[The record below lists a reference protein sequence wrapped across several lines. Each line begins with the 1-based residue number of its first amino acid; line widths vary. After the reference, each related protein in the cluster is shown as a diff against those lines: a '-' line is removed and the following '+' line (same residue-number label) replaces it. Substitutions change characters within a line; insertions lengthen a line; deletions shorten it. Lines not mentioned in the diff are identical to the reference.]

1 MEQKKELNLYIQ
13 NISLLLLGILFM
25 AFPVIFTTI
34 TTNPIILPK
43 QALLGGSIII
53 LLVLQTVKMFAE
65 KSVKLRRTSFDIP
78 ILLLG
83 LFALLSAMFAVNKA
97 DALTAFFPYL
107 FAILDF
113 FLIINIVKD
122 KNSLLFLMSSLIIGS
137 VLLSI
142 LAVLSFFKI
151 YILPFP
157 GTHAQTF
164 TPLGSLL
171 EQEIYLVLV
180 FAVSFYYLWR
190 LLKSKVKKEADA
202 SLEATTK
209 YGMSRQELTK
219 ATSFGA
225 ASFIILL
232 GIIVT
237 TYALFKLDK
246 PLLLP
251 IETGFQTAFSEISL
265 DSGRIAQGFLVGSGF
280 GTYAVDF
287 SRWKQ
292 MSFNQNA
299 DLWNLTFFR
308 STNFV
313 LELLATTGV
322 LGLCAFIFLLIRV
335 WKELRVSPQNKMLA
349 AIVALFI
356 ISFLLPLNF
365 TSQTL
370 FFVILGL
377 FAANQGLISKAQN
390 RFFDIELQLVTF
402 RKGLIAMEMPH
413 AKNEKSLILPSVTGV
428 IILAI
433 IGTIGYFGIPYVAS
447 DLTFQKSLI
456 AASQN
461 NGSLTYQHQAQA
473 ISTFQH
479 RDGFYRVFS
488 QTNLALANTL
498 ASQQPAGSSP
508 NPTAQQN
515 ITTLI
520 QQSINAARAAVTIA
534 PQTYL
539 NWQNLSSIYRG
550 LIGFGQNAESFA
562 IATAQQ
568 AINLDPNNPQEYIT
582 LGGIYYQMGQWD
594 NAQTQFQ
601 IAITLKPD
609 YANSHYNL
617 GHALE
622 QKGDLQNAF
631 AQYQVV
637 RTLVAND
644 KPSLDQIDKEIAA
657 LQGKAQAAANPTT
670 KTQAL
675 NISKPEAQLPP
686 QNPPVKIPAPN
697 EPTPTQKPT
706 PTPTP

>member
-1 MEQKKELNLYIQ
+1 MEQQSKLNSYIQ
-13 NISLLLLGILFM
+13 NISLFLLGILFM

-34 TTNPIILPK
+34 TTNPIVLPK
-43 QALLGGSIII
+43 QVLLGGIV
-53 LLVLQTVKMFAE
+53 LVLLILQAVKMFAE
-65 KSVKLRRTSFDIP
+65 KSVRIRRTSLDIP
-78 ILLLG
+78 VFLL
-83 LFALLSAMFAVNKA
+83 ALSAFLSSMFAINKA
-97 DALTAFFPYL
+97 DSLTAFVPYF
-107 FAILDF
+107 FAILGF

-142 LAVLSFFKI
+142 SAVLSFFKI

-157 GTHAQTF
+157 GTHIQTF

-171 EQEIYLVLV
+171 EQAIYLVLT
-180 FAVSFYYLWR
+180 FTISFYYLSR
-190 LLKSKVKKEADA
+190 LLKFKAKKEANVTSENTAGA
-202 SLEATTK
+202 SLS
-209 YGMSRQELTK
+209 GQELTK
-219 ATSFGA
+219 AISFGI
-225 ASFIILL
+225 ASFVILM
-232 GIIVT
+232 GIIITV
-237 TYALFKLDK
+237 YALFKLDK

-265 DSGRIAQGFLVGSGF
+265 DSGRIAQGFFLGSGF

-292 MSFNQNA
+292 VSFNQYS

-308 STNFV
+308 SSNFAI
-313 LELLATTGV
+313 ELLATTGV
-322 LGLCAFIFLLIRV
+322 LGICAFIFLLIRIL
-335 WKELRVSPQNKMLA
+335 KEIRVSPQNKMLVSV
-349 AIVALFI
+349 IALLL
-356 ISFLLPLNF
+356 ISLLLPLNF

-370 FFVILGL
+370 FFAILGL

-390 RFFDIELQLVTF
+390 RFFDIELQIVTF
-402 RKGLIAMEMPH
+402 RKGLIAMETPH
-413 AKNEKSLILPSVTGV
+413 AKSGKSLILPSIIGV

-433 IGTIGYFGIPYVAS
+433 VGVIGFYSIPYVAS
-447 DLTFQKSLI
+447 DLTFQKSLVS
-456 AASQN
+456 AAQN
-461 NGSLTYQHQAQA
+461 NGSLTYQQQALA
-473 ISTFQH
+473 ISTFPY

-498 ASQQPAGSSP
+498 ASQQPAGSAP
-508 NPTAQQN
+508 NQATQQN

-520 QQSINAARAAVTIA
+520 QQSINAARAAVTTA

-594 NAQTQFQ
+594 NAQSQFQ
-601 IAITLKPD
+601 LAVALKPD

-622 QKGDLQNAF
+622 QKGDLQNALV
-631 AQYQVV
+631 QYQIV
-637 RTLVAND
+637 RSLVAND
-644 KPSLDQIDKEIAA
+644 KASLDQIDKEIAV
-657 LQGKAQAAANPTT
+657 LQGKVQTEDKDSASTNQP
-670 KTQAL
+670 L
-675 NISKPEAQLPP
+675 SIDKPQAQLPP
-686 QNPPVKIPAPN
+686 QTPPVKIPAPPIAT
-697 EPTPTQKPT
+697 ESSK
-706 PTPTP
+706 